1 MILLG
6 VILVFSISFFFLFLK
21 NEAIKKA
28 HYEKARKMEDTI
40 LRLHERQNT
49 LQEKVI
55 ITQNFSADYNIHLK
69 SIYNEIFELQKT
81 LLKTILNQKNT

>member
-28 HYEKARKMEDTI
+28 HYEKTKKMEDTI
-40 LRLHERQNT
+40 VQLHERQNT
-49 LQEKVI
+49 LRDKLI
-55 ITQNFSADYNIHLK
+55 INQNFSVDYNIHLK